1 MKQMPLNVF
10 KGNQDSSHK
19 TELAHIQYQYR
30 RNCIDEYIYIYI
42 HQCSFSYTEKNP
54 HEKACGSNLCCLD
67 EYISTSP
74 FSSPNS
80 ISSARDLLLA
90 AWRKMKSV
98 PASFSELYHC
108 QYVDL
113 DSSLKPSEPV
123 FSNLKITGK
132 FMSILIQFKLELSLR
147 LVVRSLCNMTKANHQ
162 SLLVSTL

>member
-1 MKQMPLNVF
+1 MLLNIF

-19 TELAHIQYQYR
+19 TELAHTIPVGETVLMNIYMYL
-30 RNCIDEYIYIYI
+30 YIYYI
-42 HQCSFSYTEKNP
+42 LYISISLAVLWKEK
-54 HEKACGSNLCCLD
+54 KACGSNLCCLD

-90 AWRKMKSV
+90 AWRKMKGV

-132 FMSILIQFKLELSLR
+132 FMSILIQFKLELFLR
-147 LVVRSLCNMTKANHQ
+147 
-162 SLLVSTL
+162 

>member
-1 MKQMPLNVF
+1 MDPIFVVK
-10 KGNQDSSHK
+10 S
-19 TELAHIQYQYR
+19 
-30 RNCIDEYIYIYI
+30 
-42 HQCSFSYTEKNP
+42 
-54 HEKACGSNLCCLD
+54 LD

-90 AWRKMKSV
+90 AWRKMKGV

-132 FMSILIQFKLELSLR
+132 FMSILIQFG
-147 LVVRSLCNMTKANHQ
+147 VVSA
-162 SLLVSTL
+162 VSGQVIV